1 MEVDVVARYCINCGH
16 RKNSLSIFCNNCG
29 FKYSQRNMKVKSE
42 LWDVFATGKRLV
54 EKKIKTFTDFEKG
67 PEMVMVPVGSFMMG
81 SPEDEEYR
89 DDWEGPQHK
98 VSITTPFAISKF
110 AITYDEWDFSYQ
122 LGGVTH
128 KPYSE
133 TPKAR
138 GQLPVTRVSWE
149 QVQKYLAWLSLKSG
163 KKYRLPT
170 EAEWE
175 YAARAGSGGPFSFEM
190 PVTADK
196 AAYDSTRTYAD
207 SPKSRPRK
215 KTVQVGSLPPN
226 QFGLHEMHG
235 NVQEWVEDVW
245 HDDYNGA
252 PTDGS
257 AWVKDDLEGKRVI
270 RGGHFSAHPG
280 RIRSASRDKE
290 DPEDCSQFIGFR
302 VVRDL
307 KEI

>member
-1 MEVDVVARYCINCGH
+1 
-16 RKNSLSIFCNNCG
+16 
-29 FKYSQRNMKVKSE
+29 MKVKSE

-149 QVQKYLAWLSLKSG
+149 QVQKMAEQLGLKWENRKMLSAMQIYKLKGINEKDYSIMTFA
-163 KKYRLPT
+163 K
-170 EAEWE
+170 
-175 YAARAGSGGPFSFEM
+175 
-190 PVTADK
+190 
-196 AAYDSTRTYAD
+196 
-207 SPKSRPRK
+207 
-215 KTVQVGSLPPN
+215 QV
-226 QFGLHEMHG
+226 
-235 NVQEWVEDVW
+235 
-245 HDDYNGA
+245 
-252 PTDGS
+252 
-257 AWVKDDLEGKRVI
+257 KRD
-270 RGGHFSAHPG
+270 A
-280 RIRSASRDKE
+280 
-290 DPEDCSQFIGFR
+290 
-302 VVRDL
+302 
-307 KEI
+307 